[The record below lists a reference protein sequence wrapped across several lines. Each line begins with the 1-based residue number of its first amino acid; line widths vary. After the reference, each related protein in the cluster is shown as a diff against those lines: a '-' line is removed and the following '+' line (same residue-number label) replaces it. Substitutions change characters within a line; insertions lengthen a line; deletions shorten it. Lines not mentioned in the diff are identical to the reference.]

1 MAGAAATAPAPDTA
15 TAARLR
21 TLARERSTGVL
32 QIGGDGAFELVNGIV
47 TVAASPHAPGPERLV
62 AGPTG
67 LEMLALISVFDA
79 AYFLLDAAAE
89 PEFIEDR
96 RLNCGPHCNLAVATL
111 VHEYERRRALLE
123 ARWPHPQLCRAP
135 VVPVRRVR
143 RQRVILTGLEA
154 EILLN
159 ADGHRTPVELAH
171 HLGRSAFACLLAVH
185 ELAAA
190 SLVEVDADAP
200 GPSAAPGTSD
210 DGHGRSAEPGRP
222 ALPGMLAGGST
233 ADSGPAADPGPA
245 TVLGTAAV
253 SGRVAGAGGAGSGPA
268 LPRRSSARG
277 AAADPAAGA
286 TTGSAI
292 GAGTGSPAGAG
303 TVPVAGAAAV
313 PEWEPPDIA
322 LLKRLH
328 AALEEMS

>member
-1 MAGAAATAPAPDTA
+1 MAGAAATAPATDTT

-32 QIGGDGAFELVNGIV
+32 QIGTDGAFELVNGIV

-67 LEMLALISVFDA
+67 LETLALISVFDA

-89 PEFIEDR
+89 PEFIDGL
-96 RLNCGPHCNLAVATL
+96 RLHSGPHCNLAVATL

-154 EILLN
+154 EILIN
-159 ADGHRTPVELAH
+159 ADGRRTPVELAH

-190 SLVEVDADAP
+190 SLVEADAGALDPPAAP
-200 GPSAAPGTSD
+200 GPSD

-222 ALPGMLAGGST
+222 ALPGMLAGGGAT
-233 ADSGPAADPGPA
+233 ETGPA
-245 TVLGTAAV
+245 TGLGTAAV
-253 SGRVAGAGGAGSGPA
+253 PGLVAGAGGSGPFAGTGAIATPGANAGTGGAGGGPA

-277 AAADPAAGA
+277 AAAEPAAGA
-286 TTGSAI
+286 A
-292 GAGTGSPAGAG
+292 
-303 TVPVAGAAAV
+303 TVPA
-313 PEWEPPDIA
+313 WEPPDLD